1 MHLPSKA
8 VFICLGAL
16 VLTSCLDDGGR
27 QGIPTDP
34 PKPTTTQAAPAP
46 QPTQPAP
53 TTSTT
58 AAAPA
63 TTSANRPD
71 PAWLAEVEAGDLAAL
86 KRRCWTI
93 APATVD
99 KMYADAD
106 GITAAL
112 AAPNWAGPR
121 KTLQP
126 GNPCP
131 TVTDT
136 GVALQYTGAD
146 ARHVVRRYLSRFTG
160 KPLNPADVE
169 GTYPV
174 VCSASVLANNPGVLT
189 GVTAFRDAEIASAS
203 QTLVTAPVTNAAG
216 AVRFAEF
223 TMQLRPDGYCIANV
237 VL

>member
-1 MHLPSKA
+1 MEL
-8 VFICLGAL
+8 FI
-16 VLTSCLDDGGR
+16 
-27 QGIPTDP
+27 
-34 PKPTTTQAAPAP
+34 QAARGRNESLDHTLIFGPPGLGKTTLANIV
-46 QPTQPAP
+46 ANEMGVNIK
-53 TTSTT
+53 TTSG
-58 AAAPA
+58 PV
-63 TTSANRPD
+63 
-71 PAWLAEVEAGDLAAL
+71 LEKAGDLAAL